1 MTDETQSLAKLVA
14 DKTSYDK
21 DSEEHAFLM
30 GSLETS
36 LDEDTLKILLGGMKA
51 RSAATVSPEV
61 LEAIIAAHDAGT
73 IPTAT
78 QIAETLE
85 TTQAS
90 VRSALSTLSRNGDV
104 CTFKGL
110 KLNNEL
116 MIFPAGTDE
125 ADAREQRER
134 IKDDPANW
142 KPDMRNVLAAIHE
155 IRDGGDIIVT
165 MDKIAEH
172 TGIKVAS
179 VASNISVLNVRGYV
193 KSTDLK
199 WNGRK
204 VLWPADADMESEAAE
219 IQAKID
225 EAKQAR
231 KTAQKQAELEEAVD
245 DDAF

>member
-1 MTDETQSLAKLVA
+1 MTQETNSLSKMVA

-21 DSEEHAFLM
+21 DSEEHHLLM
-30 GSLETS
+30 EELEGVS
-36 LDEDTLKILLGGMKA
+36 DQALQILLDGLKVK
-51 RSAATVSPEV
+51 STATVSPEV
-61 LEAIIAAHDAGT
+61 MTAIQAAHDAEQ
-73 IPTAT
+73 IPTAKA
-78 QIAETLE
+78 IAETLGSVSP
-85 TTQAS
+85 AS
-90 VRSALSTLSRNGDV
+90 VRSALSTLSRNGEV
-104 CTFKGL
+104 ATFKGL
-110 KLNNEL
+110 KMNNEL
-116 MIFPAGTDE
+116 MIFPAGTTEED
-125 ADAREQRER
+125 ARAAREQ

-142 KPDMRNVLAAIHE
+142 KPDMQAIFRAIGE
-155 IRDGGDIIVT
+155 IREDGDIIVT

-193 KSTDLK
+193 TSTDLK

-204 VLWPADADMESEAAE
+204 VLFPTTADVEAEAAE

-231 KTAQKQAELEEAVD
+231 KTAQKQAELETGAD